1 MSGDQRGGLI
11 WVRDFDD
18 YYDIDDDDNFDEILG
33 NDSQT
38 TCASSV
44 LRRSERLAQ
53 PVQSALLVF
62 EPLLSDDEQDAE
74 VQRRDAQLD
83 ERGDLRLLSGEATS
97 LLTLF
102 GSAISADEYR
112 WAKHQAEQTLG
123 AAREGDA
130 LERALLRGLLS
141 LGKTYA
147 INRYATW
154 ERVSRPAALIAT
166 LPFGFRALL
175 DQYLL
180 GEGLG
185 SEPGQRALIGKTLQQ
200 AEDSSGITAYR
211 RAGLVQALIHT
222 MASTNSP
229 EGPLGLDRE
238 PTRQILALARLRFSV
253 AELEIGS
260 FDEMGSLR
268 KVYQRERAEEQSGTH
283 EFWPVRG
290 RKIRNWRMRHL
301 HSLVFLFPDAVRQ
314 ALARGIKRSALISA
328 PFSVPPDRAIAV
340 NELTI
345 AHCSIILMRR
355 RRDPQKRGRR

>member
-1 MSGDQRGGLI
+1 MSDYEGGGPI

-18 YYDIDDDDNFDEILG
+18 YYEVDDDDNFDEILD
-33 NDSQT
+33 NDSET
-38 TCASSV
+38 TCTSSV
-44 LRRSERLAQ
+44 LRRSGRLAR
-53 PVQSALLVF
+53 PVRSALIGS
-62 EPLLSDDEQDAE
+62 ETLLGDKEQDAE
-74 VQRRDAQLD
+74 GQRRDAQLD
-83 ERGDLRLLSGEATS
+83 EMGDLRLLSGEATS
-97 LLTLF
+97 LFTLF
-102 GSAISADEYR
+102 GSAISAVDYR

-123 AAREGDA
+123 HAGEGDA
-130 LERALLRGLLS
+130 LERALGRGLLS

-154 ERVSRPAALIAT
+154 ERVSRPAALTAT

-175 DQYLL
+175 DRYLL

-200 AEDSSGITAYR
+200 AKDSSGITAYR

-222 MASTNSP
+222 MASTALP
-229 EGPLGLDRE
+229 EGPLSLDRE
-238 PTRQILALARLRFSV
+238 RTREILALARLRFSV

-260 FDEMGSLR
+260 FNEMGSLR
-268 KVYQRERAEEQSGTH
+268 KLYQRERAEEQSGAH

-301 HSLVFLFPDAVRQ
+301 HSLVFLFPDAVRH
-314 ALARGIKRSALISA
+314 ALARGIKRFELTSA
-328 PFSVPPDRAIAV
+328 PFSVPLDRAIAV

-355 RRDPQKRGRR
+355 RAPQKRGLR